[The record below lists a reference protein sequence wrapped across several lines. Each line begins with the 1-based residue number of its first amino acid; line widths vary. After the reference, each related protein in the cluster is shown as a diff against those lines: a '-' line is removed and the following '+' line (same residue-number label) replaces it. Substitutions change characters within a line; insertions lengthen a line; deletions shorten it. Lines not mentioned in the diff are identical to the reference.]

1 MHIDLPQNV
10 NFIIDRLYEHG
21 FEAYAVGG
29 CVRDSLLGRNHRTGI
44 LPLQQNRIRLRQFS
58 ITRSIPESSM
68 EQLQLCLIMWVMR
81 LQHTG

>member
-21 FEAYAVGG
+21 FEAYE
-29 CVRDSLLGRNHRTGI
+29 NHRTGI
-44 LPLQQNRIRLRQFS
+44 SLLQQNRIRLRRFS